1 MIIDAIAEFVLHGVF
16 HGTGRVVVSFLA
28 PKTQVNPLREMEPKR
43 LAWYRFTYEHSG
55 RRFFYDDT
63 ITLIGFLIWA
73 LVIAGVAVG
82 FHMRG

>member
-1 MIIDAIAEFVLHGVF
+1 VIGDVIVEFVLQGVCY
-16 HGTGRVVVSFLA
+16 GTGRVVVSFLA
-28 PKTQVNPLREMEPKR
+28 PKTQVNPLRELEPKR

-63 ITLIGFLIWA
+63 ITLIGLLVWV

-82 FHMRG
+82 LYVRG